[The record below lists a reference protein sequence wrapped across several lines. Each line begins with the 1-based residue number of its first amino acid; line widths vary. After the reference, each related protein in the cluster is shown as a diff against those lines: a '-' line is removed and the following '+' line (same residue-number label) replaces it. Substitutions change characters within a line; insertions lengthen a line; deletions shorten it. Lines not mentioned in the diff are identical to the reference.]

1 LKYRSRH
8 SFKFDLEAKYKK
20 FTVGYA
26 AFYNSHQEAVDKFFV
41 VFLPGIAK
49 FREENHSGYFLM
61 NARAAFSITKNL
73 KVSAI
78 LGNITNILY
87 TQRPGLLEAPR
98 NVTVRVDYKF

>member
-49 FREENHSGYFLM
+49 FREENNSGYLLM